1 MKSWITPYLKRY
13 WGRIFITLLFGL
25 LGLASGAMLL
35 FLSGYLISKTSLRP
49 ENIMLVYVPIVAVRA
64 TSIGRAVFLYLE
76 KLFSHDIVLRILRNM
91 RMRLY
96 KILEPQAL
104 FLPSKHQSGDLLGVL
119 ADDIEH
125 LQDLY
130 IRTIFP
136 SILGIILYSVVIFI
150 FGIFDLAFAL
160 MSLFLMGVLVF
171 LVPFLSLLR
180 MKTFHRFIKK
190 DRNRLYQKLTDAI
203 FGMADWNASGRVKQF
218 LCAYD
223 KVDRRILQ
231 TMRKIQHFHLV
242 RDLFL
247 QLILGFVV
255 ISTMIWS
262 SSFVEKDVFSPTV
275 IAAFTLMMLT
285 VTEAFL
291 PLSEAIEDVPNQLD
305 AIERITSLEEEQ
317 VFEASSISKAET
329 LEKAHFEISEV
340 YYRYPEGKEDVL
352 KGLSLDIP
360 QGKKIAIL
368 GRSGVGKSTLL
379 KMIGGFLEPTRG
391 KITLN
396 GQDVAADQL
405 MTNVSILNQKP
416 HLFHTTIRNNIR
428 IARENAT
435 DEEIMEVVKKA
446 QLEPLIQSLPKG
458 LDTPMLEM
466 GSRFSGGERQRIAF
480 ARVLLQQTPL
490 IILDEPTIGLDPIRE
505 QELLQ
510 TIFSATE
517 SKTVLWITHHL
528 YGLEA
533 MDEIIFLKDGKIF
546 MQGSH
551 EQLMEKEPYYR
562 KLYTL
567 DR

>member
-180 MKTFHRFIKK
+180 MKTFHHFIKK